1 MRTRARPVLLI
12 LLLAAMT
19 AQPMLA
25 FEYPLS
31 SEAIRE
37 AYFLGRGNPD
47 KKNAFFEKY
56 RHNLPVPESG
66 PHVSLIEV
74 ETPFACLVD
83 EINSGS
89 PNDHAQEAERKYLG
103 KPGHFRVHVDI
114 YFTPSYPGPAF
125 NDIAPVGVWEDF
137 KVHLKQEAEIEPQSI
152 HGQLIYSY
160 DDSDQGGIVGAT
172 IETDYEVEKIDSGSI
187 TTVEVDTPAG
197 QNVETAFPLNG
208 LR

>member
-89 PNDHAQEAERKYLG
+89 PNDHAQEAE
-103 KPGHFRVHVDI
+103 
-114 YFTPSYPGPAF
+114 
-125 NDIAPVGVWEDF
+125 
-137 KVHLKQEAEIEPQSI
+137 IEPQSI